1 MSMSRMCG
9 HMVLIFLY
17 NLWYVSL
24 IQCALFFV
32 TTETTLM
39 LDRPI
44 RVDQSTDLINM
55 FEQTIE

>member
-1 MSMSRMCG
+1 MCG

-44 RVDQSTDLINM
+44 RVDQSTDLIDM